1 MVLPNVSHELC
12 PADAGAW
19 AAPVLRRGLCSF
31 GAGFSTDR
39 GCSGPFEAFKKRN
52 FTISWKNTHHETLK
66 RNLWKHE
73 IKRRGKTRQWVRL
86 VTCAAPRV
94 LSWCRAGPCRDKR
107 SPHLRCS
114 DAKHTSPAHTKS
126 RGAQFLPSPRFCIFI
141 PSTRL
146 AAPSV
151 CVSCCNRC
159 SFLLVFFLWKTELVV
174 SAWSAR

>member
-126 RGAQFLPSPRFCIFI
+126 RGSVSAI
-141 PSTRL
+141 PSLLHFYPQHKTG
-146 AAPSV
+146 SSF
-151 CVSCCNRC
+151 CVRE
-159 SFLLVFFLWKTELVV
+159 LLQSLQLPTCFFSLED
-174 SAWSAR
+174 